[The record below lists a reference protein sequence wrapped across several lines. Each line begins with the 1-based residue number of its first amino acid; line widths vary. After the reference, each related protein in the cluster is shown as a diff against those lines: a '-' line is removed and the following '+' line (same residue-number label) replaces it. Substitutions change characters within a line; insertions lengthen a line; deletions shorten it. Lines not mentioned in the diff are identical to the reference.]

1 MNLIMK
7 KARDFISMGKL
18 SYKSRLLQ
26 FKTIEEWIKQAQ
38 LDAIEETVK
47 LCAKNAKLLEQSN
60 WGNYEDAHNDSN
72 PNLEEKEV
80 IKKNNYGHGDCTYQ
94 IIRVSKQSILN
105 CADILKK
112 ELE

>member
-1 MNLIMK
+1 MK
-7 KARDFISMGKL
+7 KAKDYDNLIFSLIYVDDEIVHRNIYSL
-18 SYKSRLLQ
+18 
-26 FKTIEEWIKQAQ
+26 IKQVQ

-47 LCAKNAKLLEQSN
+47 LCAENAKLLEQSN
-60 WGNYEDAHNDSN
+60 WGNYEDACNDSN

-94 IIRVSKQSILN
+94 IIKVSKQSILN